1 MSICALSSYGND
13 PAEWTNY
20 FQGGGIDFP
29 EMAEIAVLGT
39 SLTTRTKNNN
49 LITLTS
55 ENNKFCVHYG
65 AANQETNDADVITIE
80 EGKYSPNSL
89 TVAMNEACQ
98 KNTFSPV
105 LFNTVI
111 LNQNNELFLQLV
123 GNQAFCQQFRGG
135 TWKRAIGGIN
145 GTDAEYP
152 EIVNGANSVLTMV
165 PQGGQSKI
173 LYAYDTERLFVGDNN
188 NNQTAVWSVSTNG
201 NSDFEGLCG
210 GVVFGNHN
218 VTPNEYDPRVNAFV
232 QDSMV
237 GQPQK
242 GNLNQFDL
250 GWEIKNGQLNYYVF
264 DNNAPVGAGGMSDR
278 VKTVIGSVAFPA
290 VAGVATKVV
299 RLRYTFAGAN
309 IQDLQT
315 QAVLEVSLDNVNFN
329 QVGIAPLLKLYNK
342 GGHFAVVGM
351 PTNKNI
357 NQVSF
362 QGAHHSDRQVINPQ
376 PNPNLVGANVTL
388 AMSKLN
394 LSVAGNLT
402 QLSKK
407 FSNVARTLGF
417 EEGVP
422 QTLTAARVALAV
434 RPISFAITVPQTPL
448 VIQFL
453 DLGITG
459 YLAGGSNETGGA
471 NQAPIVAISD
481 SFTYDTRL
489 GLGLSPKV
497 WELSNKNWIKLQ
509 NSQAM
514 NLNQF
519 RVRITDLTG
528 RKIDYLQ
535 GVSSIWFEI
544 RASRTP
550 AIKMPGNSCWK
561 PKPCKDTNPNDWI
574 KHLADPKQ

>member
-55 ENNKFCVHYG
+55 ENNKLCVHYG
-65 AANQETNDADVITIE
+65 AANQATNDADVITIK
-80 EGKYSPNSL
+80 EGKYTPNQL
-89 TVAMNEACQ
+89 IIAINDAFE

-105 LFNTVI
+105 LFNTAI
-111 LNQNNELFLQLV
+111 LNQNNELTLQITA
-123 GNQAFCQQFRGG
+123 NQAMCQQFRGG
-135 TWKRAIGGIN
+135 TWKRAIGGMN
-145 GTDAEYP
+145 GTFAEYP
-152 EIVNGANSVLTMV
+152 DIVNGANTVFTMN

-173 LYAYDTERLFVGDNN
+173 LYAYDSERLFVGDNN
-188 NNQTAVWSVSTNG
+188 NNPIAGWAVSTNG
-201 NSDFEGLCG
+201 NTDFEGLCG
-210 GVVFGNHN
+210 GVVLGNHN
-218 VTPNEYDPRVNAFV
+218 VTPDEYDPRVNAFV
-232 QDSMV
+232 QDPMV

-250 GWEIKNGQLNYYVF
+250 GWEIKNGELIYYVF
-264 DNNAPVGAGGMSDR
+264 DNNEPAGAGGMSDR
-278 VKTVIGSVAFPA
+278 SRTVIGSAAFPA
-290 VAGVATKVV
+290 VAGAAAKFI
-299 RLRYTFAGAN
+299 RLRYAFAGAN

-315 QAVLEVSLDNVNFN
+315 QAILEVSLDNINFN
-329 QVGIAPLLKLYNK
+329 QVGTRQLFKLCNK
-342 GGHFAVVGM
+342 GGHFAVVGI

-362 QGAHHSDRQVINPQ
+362 QGSHHSDRQVINPQ
-376 PNPNLVGANVTL
+376 PNPNLVGANVTFG
-388 AMSKLN
+388 MSKLDI
-394 LSVAGNLT
+394 SVAGNFSQLT
-402 QLSKK
+402 KK

-417 EEGVP
+417 QEGLS

-434 RPISFAITVPQTPL
+434 RPLSFAITVPQTPL

-459 YLAGGSNETGGA
+459 YLAGGSTESGGA
-471 NQAPIVAISD
+471 NQAPVVAISD

-489 GLGLSPKV
+489 GLGVSPKV

-509 NSQAM
+509 NAQAV

-528 RKIDYLQ
+528 RKVDYLQ
-535 GVSSIWFEI
+535 GVSSVWFEI

-550 AIKMPGNSCWK
+550 AIKMPSNICWK
-561 PKPCKDTNPNDWI
+561 PKPCTDNNPNDWI
-574 KHLADPKQ
+574 KSLADPKQ